1 MMGGEVGMGILIGC
15 ICVVLV
21 VIAFLLY
28 LVVDE
33 LVKVR
38 ICLEEIGMLRVD
50 FEVWL
55 ERWAKNGRV

>member
-1 MMGGEVGMGILIGC
+1 MGILIGC

-21 VIAFLLY
+21 AIAFLLY
-28 LVVDE
+28 LVVNE

>member
-1 MMGGEVGMGILIGC
+1 MTC
-15 ICVVLV
+15 AICVVLV

-33 LVKVR
+33 LVKIR
-38 ICLEEIGMLRVD
+38 ICLEEIGRLREV

-55 ERWAKNGRV
+55 ERWVKNGRV